1 MKPSN
6 TLLVLSYLIVVLALV
21 AAGAGV
27 LYQGEGV
34 SFEFTSLRGE
44 TVAMYGH
51 GLYRYEPVSAAA
63 QAIPQDVVTLVV
75 AIPLLLLALRL
86 YRQRHVRGQLLLA
99 GTLGYFLYTY
109 TSMAFGASFNP
120 LFLVYVALFSLSLFA
135 FIVAMVTVD
144 LAALPS
150 YFTPKLPRRGIAAFM
165 FASAG
170 FLVLMWLGRIVPA
183 LLTGAPPVGLESNT
197 TLFIQVMDLGLV
209 VPLMVL
215 AGLLL
220 LRRHPLGYLLAAVGQ
235 LKFATFG
242 IALVAMIVGQWL
254 AGVPMTAAE
263 VVIFPL
269 LAGIAILMAFL
280 LLRDLREDA
289 PTRPE
294 VIAPAKHRVVTS

>member
-6 TLLVLSYLIVVLALV
+6 TLTVLSSLIVVLALV
-21 AAGAGV
+21 AAGAGLV
-27 LYQGEGV
+27 YQGEGA

-44 TVAMYGH
+44 TVEMYGH
-51 GLYRYEPVSAAA
+51 GLYRYEPVLAAA

-75 AIPLLLLALRL
+75 AIPLLLVALRL
-86 YRQRHVRGQLLLA
+86 YHQGRVRGQLLLA

-135 FIVAMVTVD
+135 FIMAMVTVD
-144 LAALPS
+144 LATLPS
-150 YFTPKLPRRGIAAFM
+150 HFTEKLPRRGIAAFM

-215 AGLLL
+215 AGVLL

-242 IALVAMIVGQWL
+242 IALVAMIIGQWL

-263 VVIFPL
+263 VVIFPI

-294 VIAPAKHRVVTS
+294 AVSPARHRVVTS